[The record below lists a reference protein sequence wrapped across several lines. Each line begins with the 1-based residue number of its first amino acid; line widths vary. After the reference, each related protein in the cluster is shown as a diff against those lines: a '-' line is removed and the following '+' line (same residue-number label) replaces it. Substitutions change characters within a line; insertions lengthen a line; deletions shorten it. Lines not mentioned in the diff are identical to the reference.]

1 MRIKYLSNIVV
12 AGLIISIF
20 ICSCKKSNPSSYN
33 ISFDINGSKQTFK
46 TKTSCA
52 IYSDP
57 SHHVYWFNLYAFNE
71 DSSNY
76 ITIGVY
82 SPSPINTTNT
92 YIDTTQAVNQDVT
105 IQVYEYDPGVNGVIL
120 QTSNDAGFPNDVKVK
135 FSNITS
141 GSVSG
146 SFSGNVA
153 VYSQGTVTKI
163 TNGTFYLPVK

>member
-1 MRIKYLSNIVV
+1 MRIKYLTKIVV
-12 AGLIISIF
+12 VSLIVAIT

-46 TKTSCA
+46 TKTSCG

-57 SHHVYWFNLYAFNE
+57 PHHIYWFNLYAFNE

-76 ITIGVY
+76 ITIGVF
-82 SPSPINTTNT
+82 SQSPINTTNT
-92 YIDTTQAVNQDVT
+92 YIDTMQVVNQDVT
-105 IQVYEYDPGVNGVIL
+105 IQVYEKDPVTNVAGL

-153 VYSQGTVTKI
+153 VYGRGTVTKI